1 MKPCV
6 VYFSRTGNTKRLAQ
20 AIADEIK
27 APLFETT
34 STQPSALNEF
44 DILIFGNPVEGA
56 SPAKEA
62 VAFIES
68 MPAVTEKKAIVFCT
82 SRLFGAGRTLGIMEK
97 MLEGKGYEV
106 VLRVSKKGM
115 KPDKEADFSEILEEV
130 KKAVTK

>member
-1 MKPCV
+1 M
-6 VYFSRTGNTKRLAQ
+6 AQ

-34 STQPSALNEF
+34 STSPSALNEF

-68 MPAVTEKKAIVFCT
+68 MPAVTGKKAIVFCT
-82 SRLFGAGRTLGIMEK
+82 NRLFGAGRTLGIMEK

-130 KKAVTK
+130 KRTVTK